1 MSPPAALGDVSDTAR
16 WVAHLRALE
25 SERRDALFRDVH
37 ARRLAGERGRALAE
51 ALPRGPLSWSLA
63 VRTRVFDEL
72 ILEAVRDAGV
82 DAVINLGAGLD
93 ARPYRLLLSPAL
105 RWIEMDLPGLV
116 AMKTEALAGER
127 PACRLERV
135 SVDLADADQRRQAF
149 ARVSATT
156 TRALLVTEG
165 LLVYLDAGA
174 VASLADDLRRFFPSG
189 LWLLENA
196 APHVLARQQRM
207 WGKALRAAHAE
218 HKFAPAE
225 GLAFFRPH
233 GWVPRSTRSLLDEAQ
248 RLRRELPVVSLLRRV
263 SPFLP
268 FVGRAYARRHAKL
281 SDAMVYAVME
291 AAPGTS

>member
-1 MSPPAALGDVSDTAR
+1 MSPAAALGDVSDTAR

-37 ARRLAGERGRALAE
+37 ARRLAGERGRAIAE

-63 VRTRVFDEL
+63 VRTRVFD
-72 ILEAVRDAGV
+72 
-82 DAVINLGAGLD
+82 
-93 ARPYRLLLSPAL
+93 
-105 RWIEMDLPGLV
+105 
-116 AMKTEALAGER
+116 
-127 PACRLERV
+127 
-135 SVDLADADQRRQAF
+135 
-149 ARVSATT
+149 
-156 TRALLVTEG
+156 
-165 LLVYLDAGA
+165 
-174 VASLADDLRRFFPSG
+174 DLRRFFPSG
-189 LWLLENA
+189 RWLLENA
-196 APHVLARQQRM
+196 APHVLARQQRR

-268 FVGRAYARRHAKL
+268 FLARAYARRHAKFR
-281 SDAMVYAVME
+281 DAMVYAVME
-291 AAPGTS
+291 AAPPTS